1 LTKEDPGGEA
11 PSAATPAQ
19 AAQKLRSA
27 WESELTRAQ
36 ELADALASE
45 RTQAKKLA
53 PLHKSVAARNQ
64 AQVKL
69 FATYPSRVTNDHYV
83 QLGGELRGERELA
96 LALDRARVRVQE
108 LALAQVESQARA
120 QALERALA
128 RAMAQARTL
137 ERQQA
142 QARSPRLRAI
152 AVGRFLWRLLQARP
166 GLWGGIIRNLCLGMR
181 VVGVL
186 VWMLPKAD
194 RDRWRNESYN
204 ELEELKLEGA
214 PLLGNAV
221 RIALRTPRLALELW
235 AGAWSRSP
243 AARWL
248 PRLKPVWIGVGTA
261 TATFWTGI
269 AGIGQH
275 PTEWQT
281 RKLVAASLL
290 TGVVALTGSF
300 KGQRPRRRS
309 RRRRKR

>member
-1 LTKEDPGGEA
+1 LTKEDSGGEA
-11 PSAATPAQ
+11 PSAATPAEAVQ
-19 AAQKLRSA
+19 ELRSA
-27 WESELTRAQ
+27 WEAELTRAQ

-45 RTQAKKLA
+45 RARAKELA
-53 PLHKSVAARNQ
+53 PLHKSVAARNEV
-64 AQVKL
+64 QVKL
-69 FATYPSRVTNDHYV
+69 FAAYPARVTSSDYV
-83 QLGGELRGERELA
+83 ELGGELGRERELA
-96 LALDRARVRVQE
+96 QALHRARARVQE
-108 LALAQVESQARA
+108 LALAQSQSQARA
-120 QALERALA
+120 QSLERALA

-137 ERQQA
+137 AREQA
-142 QARSPRLRAI
+142 LARSPRLRAI

-166 GLWGGIIRNLCLGMR
+166 GLWGGIIRNLYLGMG

-194 RDRWRNESYN
+194 RDRWRDESYN

-269 AGIGQH
+269 AGIGQY

-281 RKLVAASLL
+281 RTLVAASLL
-290 TGVVALTGSF
+290 TGVLALTGSF
-300 KGQRPRRRS
+300 KGRRPRRR

>member
-11 PSAATPAQ
+11 PSAATSAQ
-19 AAQKLRSA
+19 AAQELRSA
-27 WESELTRAQ
+27 WESAVTRAQ
-36 ELADALASE
+36 ELADALDSE
-45 RTQAKKLA
+45 RAQAKKLA
-53 PLHKSVAARNQ
+53 QLHKSVKARNQ

-69 FATYPSRVTNDHYV
+69 FAAHPSRVTNDHYV
-83 QLGGELRGERELA
+83 QLGGELRREREVA
-96 LALDRARVRVQE
+96 LTLHRTRMAAQE
-108 LALAQVESQARA
+108 LAQA
-120 QALERALA
+120 QAEAQDQAETLERAYA

-137 ERQQA
+137 AREQA

-166 GLWGGIIRNLCLGMR
+166 GLWGGIIRNLYLGMQ

-186 VWMLPKAD
+186 VWMLPKGD

-243 AARWL
+243 AARSRGLVVVLGQWSNTSGI
-248 PRLKPVWIGVGTA
+248 RGSKPN
-261 TATFWTGI
+261 
-269 AGIGQH
+269 
-275 PTEWQT
+275 
-281 RKLVAASLL
+281 
-290 TGVVALTGSF
+290 
-300 KGQRPRRRS
+300 GQRLPSVRIQRCRVLPMSTSRS
-309 RRRRKR
+309 SSGYSSTASTCGP

>member
-1 LTKEDPGGEA
+1 LTKEDRCGEA

-19 AAQKLRSA
+19 AAQELRST
-27 WESELTRAQ
+27 WEAELTRAQ
-36 ELADALASE
+36 ELGDALARE
-45 RTQAKKLA
+45 QTHAKKLA
-53 PLHKSVAARNQ
+53 RMHKSMAARNQ

-69 FATYPSRVTNDHYV
+69 FAAYPSRVTNDHYIE
-83 QLGGELRGERELA
+83 LGGELRRERDLA
-96 LALDRARVRVQE
+96 LALERAKVQVQE
-108 LALAQVESQARA
+108 LALAQSQSQA
-120 QALERALA
+120 QAEALGRALA
-128 RAMAQARTL
+128 LAMAQARTL
-137 ERQQA
+137 AREQA

-166 GLWGGIIRNLCLGMR
+166 GLWGGIIRNLYLGMR

-221 RIALRTPRLALELW
+221 RIALRTPQLALELW

-269 AGIGQH
+269 AGIGQY

-281 RKLVAASLL
+281 RTLVAASLL

-300 KGQRPRRRS
+300 KGQRPRRR

>member
-96 LALDRARVRVQE
+96 LALDRAR
-108 LALAQVESQARA
+108 
-120 QALERALA
+120 
-128 RAMAQARTL
+128 